1 MTFAD
6 DGTWKASTASGMSSG
21 TSWLV
26 GGRVVTDGV
35 AADGAKIPYTLK
47 EREGSDGREMWGMVQ
62 ATFGPAML
70 SLKRV
75 P

>member
-1 MTFAD
+1 MTFAG
-6 DGTWKASTASGMSSG
+6 DGTCKASTASGMS

-26 GGRVVTDGV
+26 GGRVVLDGV
-35 AADGAKIPYTLK
+35 AADGAKIRYTLK
-47 EREGSDGREMWGMVQ
+47 ERERSDGREMWGLVQ
-62 ATFGPAML
+62 ASFGPAML